1 MKKILQA
8 SLSAVLVLSLVGCG
22 STKDEAIYQ
31 DLIDAYV
38 NEIDMDYAYDFT
50 KTLSTDTSLH
60 DNSLGFR
67 TSGSDAEHRT
77 ADYLAKEMKA
87 IGLKNV
93 EKIPVNVDKWQYNDA
108 SLTIEGTD
116 IDLMPVSYMVNGT
129 DENGITAQIVDCGT
143 GFAKDYEG
151 KDVEGKIALVGV
163 DQFNESWIG
172 GYIYEAYEHGA
183 KALVTYDLDGYGRF
197 SDDDHQIQDVC
208 AEDIMPTT
216 IITMSEYKQIKKA
229 LKQGHD
235 MATLKVDSVMEEG
248 NGTSYDVVGYI
259 PGKSHDQQIIFAG
272 HYDMYFTGFQDDCS
286 AIGTIM
292 SMAKTM
298 IDSGYVPENDIVVVA
313 HGAEEWGATGTEFD
327 WTRGAYELINNVHP
341 EWANKTLAL
350 FNFELD
356 AYDDGADTFMVTCV
370 PEYASLVKCLVDSGA
385 LNGAVKE
392 YKNGISTKTYD
403 TTTMEDGV
411 SYRNAGVPYFLNTTD
426 TCSGEAKDD
435 GEYTWTQLHYH
446 TESDNT
452 DTYSEKV
459 MKANIAVFGS
469 MAIAIDQLPAMSLNM
484 QATIDDLKESFNEDL
499 ALEAGVSKKDW
510 DKALAVFE
518 KEVNALNKEGQDI
531 NDRYVK
537 AVNSKSDVTS
547 IQKEGKAYNK
557 KVLELFKYVQDNFV
571 GIVFSSDVVMKHV
584 GYQNNIEYMDEIIQ
598 DLKKDKVK
606 DALDVAYQLNGLCE
620 YNYYLFSPNAAAKI
634 DAHADKAVENNKWWG
649 NDKGYY
655 FTDTKNA
662 TTSLLNKEDG
672 DDVSVEIKV
681 YESARTKQLD
691 SYKEVLENEILA
703 MNKMGQ

>member
-1 MKKILQA
+1 MKKILRA

-31 DLIDAYV
+31 DSIDAYV

-77 ADYLAKEMKA
+77 ANYLAKEMKA

-143 GFAKDYEG
+143 GFAKDYED

-341 EWANKTLAL
+341 EWANKTLAV
-350 FNFELD
+350 F
-356 AYDDGADTFMVTCV
+356 
-370 PEYASLVKCLVDSGA
+370 K
-385 LNGAVKE
+385 KE
-392 YKNGISTKTYD
+392 V
-403 TTTMEDGV
+403 E
-411 SYRNAGVPYFLNTTD
+411 
-426 TCSGEAKDD
+426 
-435 GEYTWTQLHYH
+435 
-446 TESDNT
+446 
-452 DTYSEKV
+452 
-459 MKANIAVFGS
+459 
-469 MAIAIDQLPAMSLNM
+469 SLN
-484 QATIDDLKESFNEDL
+484 A
-499 ALEAGVSKKDW
+499 
-510 DKALAVFE
+510 
-518 KEVNALNKEGQDI
+518 EGQDI
-531 NDRYVK
+531 NDRYIK
-537 AVNSKSDVTS
+537 AVSSKSDVTS

-557 KVLELFKYVQDNFV
+557 KVLDLFKYVQDNFV

-672 DDVSVEIKV
+672 DDVSEEIKV
-681 YESARTKQLD
+681 YESARTQQLD
-691 SYKEVLENEILA
+691 YYKEALENEILA
-703 MNKMGQ
+703 MNEINQ